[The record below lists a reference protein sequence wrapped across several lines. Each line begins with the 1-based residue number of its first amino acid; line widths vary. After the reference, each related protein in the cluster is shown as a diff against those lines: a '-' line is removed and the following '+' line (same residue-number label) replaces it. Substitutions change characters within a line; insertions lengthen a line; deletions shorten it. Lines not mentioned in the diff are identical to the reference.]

1 MKKLKVILALSCVFA
16 TCLHAQEAKTCFV
29 NMPDSLS
36 PILTSVNRAD
46 CIDFLASKMKAIVTN
61 RFGGKSEMTQ
71 LSSDY
76 INVKMTPE
84 STWQMKL
91 LPLNDSTK
99 VICTISTV
107 CGPACDSHFHF
118 YTTKW
123 KELPSSSF
131 LQIPVLADFLSIPDT
146 VKDYAVQDAEQ
157 RADML
162 LMKAD
167 FSATNDKLTFT
178 FTTPRYMENTS
189 SDKLKAYIRSQ
200 KVYTWKQGRF
210 LAE

>member
-1 MKKLKVILALSCVFA
+1 MKKLKVILTLSCVLA

-46 CIDFLASKMKAIVTN
+46 CVDFLASKMKAVVTN

-99 VICTISTV
+99 VICTISTA
-107 CGPACDSHFHF
+107 CGPACDSNFRF

-123 KELPSSSF
+123 EELSSSSF
-131 LQIPVLADFLSIPDT
+131 LQVPVLTDFLSIPDT

-178 FTTPRYMENTS
+178 FTTPQYMGKKVEEKLS
-189 SDKLKAYIRSQ
+189 SFIHRPIAYIWSKNKFIR
-200 KVYTWKQGRF
+200 
-210 LAE
+210 E

>member
-1 MKKLKVILALSCVFA
+1 
-16 TCLHAQEAKTCFV
+16 
-29 NMPDSLS
+29 
-36 PILTSVNRAD
+36 
-46 CIDFLASKMKAIVTN
+46 
-61 RFGGKSEMTQ
+61 
-71 LSSDY
+71 
-76 INVKMTPE
+76 
-84 STWQMKL
+84 MKL

-99 VICTISTV
+99 VICTISTA
-107 CGPACDSHFHF
+107 CGPACDSNFRF

-123 KELPSSSF
+123 EELSSSSF
-131 LQIPVLADFLSIPDT
+131 LQVPVLTDFLSIPDT

-178 FTTPRYMENTS
+178 FTTPQYMENIT
-189 SDKLKAYIRSQ
+189 SDKLKAYVRAQ
-200 KVYTWKQGRF
+200 KVYTWQQGRF